1 VTSMASPLPATSPPI
16 NWSFVSIT
24 KSVAIAVKK
33 KNARRER
40 RRDSGRPK
48 RLRLIL
54 GCVIGARFT
63 LWKHLFFGSDA
74 ENIPEHVPC
83 PVLVVR
89 EFP

>member
-1 VTSMASPLPATSPPI
+1 MASPLPATSPPI

-48 RLRLIL
+48 RFRLIL
-54 GCVIGARFT
+54 GVLSAHG
-63 LWKHLFFGSDA
+63 LPFGNTCFSTA
-74 ENIPEHVPC
+74 MQKYPEHVPC